1 MKKAEKEMQNR
12 SLHIVQ
18 RLKQGLEQKSVIA
31 IKQTNVIT
39 AKQNN
44 AITEN
49 CNNTK
54 TEKRNNI
61 NTFRQIRLLLAI
73 VKLFFLQF
81 FFVQGSYAGAYNN
94 FGKIWENS
102 GGVSSVNNPSY
113 YKGQKSGHYTMGSM
127 YFAREQKNR
136 PLVSV
141 RFPDFNFDKSCYSQG
156 VLNFGGMSFI
166 SGPELINKI
175 QSIATQAGM
184 MFVYQGFSSIS
195 PVIGETLQEVYS
207 KLQELGGFLS
217 DECQAAKALNGAIG
231 DVMTG
236 HSSMA
241 QSIMTRFGTG
251 SGDKTDLSTAY
262 KDYPKNKSQAL
273 SNAANKDESLILE
286 DVNLAW
292 KALEKLK
299 ISNNELK
306 KFMMSVSGTIIIHAP
321 KNDSSPPNFQY
332 ISSNIT
338 SPELLKTLLKGG
350 DNLPVIECTDTQ
362 SEQQKCLSVKA
373 GKQSISKD
381 ESFEQRVVDYFE
393 KFKQAIKDDADI
405 NDNDTDIHSFL
416 ASSGLPVYKIYD
428 VLYQYSNGS
437 PQYEQGVFIEVVAWN
452 ILYNYLSDTLQQVT
466 EAANN
471 LQIAAAP
478 QLKEFKASLV
488 HTQKMLD
495 SLQMKDLSRYK
506 MQLFLVNRAENYER
520 VMADEV
526 STIYSSMSN

>member
-1 MKKAEKEMQNR
+1 MVN
-12 SLHIVQ
+12 
-18 RLKQGLEQKSVIA
+18 
-31 IKQTNVIT
+31 
-39 AKQNN
+39 
-44 AITEN
+44 
-49 CNNTK
+49 
-54 TEKRNNI
+54 
-61 NTFRQIRLLLAI
+61 RLLLVIKILFLQLLI
-73 VKLFFLQF
+73 VK
-81 FFVQGSYAGAYNN
+81 VSYAGGYSS

-166 SGPELINKI
+166 SGPELMNKI
-175 QSIATQAGM
+175 QSIVTQAGM
-184 MFVYQGFSSIS
+184 MFVYQGLSSIS
-195 PVIGETLQEVYS
+195 PVIGETVQEVYS

-217 DECQAAKALNGAIG
+217 DECQSAKTLNGMVG
-231 DVMTG
+231 DAVIG
-236 HSSMA
+236 HSSIA

-262 KDYPKNKSQAL
+262 KDYPKNRAAAL
-273 SNAANKDESLILE
+273 SNAVNRDESLILE
-286 DVNLAW
+286 DINLAW
-292 KALEKLK
+292 KALEKLNIK
-299 ISNNELK
+299 DNDIK

-321 KNDSSPPNFQY
+321 KNESSPPQFQY

-338 SPELLKTLLKGG
+338 NTTLLQTLLKGG
-350 DNLPVIECTDTQ
+350 DNMPVLECTSSQ
-362 SEQQKCLSVKA
+362 SDQQKCLSVKVGTQA
-373 GKQSISKD
+373 ISKED
-381 ESFEQRVVDYFE
+381 SFEQKVVDYFK
-393 KFKQAIKDDADI
+393 KFKQAIKDDVEISDKEG
-405 NDNDTDIHSFL
+405 DIHSFL

-437 PQYEQGVFIEVVAWN
+437 PEYEQGVFIEVVAWN
-452 ILYNYLSDTLQQVT
+452 ILYNYLSDTLYQVT

-478 QLKEFKASLV
+478 QLKEFRESLIRA
-488 HTQKMLD
+488 QKMLD

-520 VMADEV
+520 IMADEV
-526 STIYSSMSN
+526 STIYSSMGN

>member
-1 MKKAEKEMQNR
+1 MRKVENDMQNK
-12 SLHIVQ
+12 SLQIIQKFRQQIVFSK
-18 RLKQGLEQKSVIA
+18 RIYNSE
-31 IKQTNVIT
+31 
-39 AKQNN
+39 
-44 AITEN
+44 
-49 CNNTK
+49 
-54 TEKRNNI
+54 TEKHNNI
-61 NTFRQIRLLLAI
+61 NTFRKIKLLLAI
-73 VKLFFLQF
+73 LKILFLQLF
-81 FFVQGSYAGAYNN
+81 IIHESYAGAYNN

-136 PLVSV
+136 PLLSV

-166 SGPELINKI
+166 SGPELMNKI

-286 DVNLAW
+286 DINLAW

-321 KNDSSPPNFQY
+321 KNDSSPPQFQY

-350 DNLPVIECTDTQ
+350 DSLPVIECMDDH
-362 SEQQKCLSVKA
+362 QKCLSVKA
-373 GKQSISKD
+373 GKQSISKE
-381 ESFEQRVVDYFE
+381 ESFEKRVVDYFE

-405 NDNDTDIHSFL
+405 NDKDSDIHSFL

-428 VLYQYSNGS
+428 VLYQYSNGN
-437 PQYEQGVFIEVVAWN
+437 PGYEQGVFIEVVAWN
-452 ILYNYLSDTLQQVT
+452 ILYNYLSDTLRQVT

-478 QLKEFKASLV
+478 QLKKFKASLV
-488 HTQKMLD
+488 NTQKMLD

-506 MQLFLVNRAENYER
+506 MQLFLVNRAENYEKI
-520 VMADEV
+520 MADEV
-526 STIYSSMSN
+526 STIYSSMSK